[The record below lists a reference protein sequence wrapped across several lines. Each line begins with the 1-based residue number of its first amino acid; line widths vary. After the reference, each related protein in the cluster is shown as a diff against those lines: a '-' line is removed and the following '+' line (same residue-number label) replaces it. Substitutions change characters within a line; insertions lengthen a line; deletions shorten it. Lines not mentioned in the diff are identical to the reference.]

1 MIPKDGL
8 EEEENSRG
16 DRSRYHDPDTDEIQ
30 PLQQPDEESTQLP
43 SQTQHISDQSV
54 AAVESVYRTFDEEE
68 LGSYDTAVLSR
79 QANGALQD
87 QVDDEVHSDHQQSVK
102 SDKRGYPITP
112 ISKVLEQNTICKEEF
127 SSLQLDGDKAAITQ
141 RKNGSI
147 QVRIDDGTQH
157 RSDMMGAESGVA
169 CVPET
174 FEDNVS
180 VEEISRPHSILLVTG
195 RHGGYF
201 KEKTPVHRTYDIH

>member
-1 MIPKDGL
+1 MIPKDEF

-16 DRSRYHDPDTDEIQ
+16 DRSHYHDPDTDEIQ
-30 PLQQPDEESTQLP
+30 PLQPPDEESTQLT
-43 SQTQHISDQSV
+43 SQIQPISDQSV
-54 AAVESVYRTFDEEE
+54 AAVESVCYTFDEEK

-79 QANGALQD
+79 QENGALQD

-102 SDKRGYPITP
+102 SEKRGYRITQ
-112 ISKVLEQNTICKEEF
+112 ISKVLEEDTSCKGEF
-127 SSLQLDGDKAAITQ
+127 SSLQLEGDKAAITQ
-141 RKNGSI
+141 RRDGSI

-169 CVPET
+169 CVRDI

-180 VEEISRPHSILLVTG
+180 VEEISRPHSSLLVTG
-195 RHGGYF
+195 RPGGHF
-201 KEKTPVHRTYDIH
+201 KAKSPVHSTYDIH